1 MNKFVKIAGVIVAGA
16 VCTAALCGCGG
27 EKKADSSAAVQTEDA
42 AKGGT
47 ETKAGGVTLNEGLK
61 KYYVYMKAVGEMYSE
76 TGGIAD
82 PASYDWEKTLADGTK
97 LEDKI
102 KRDAFSEMVLRE
114 KLAELGEKNGVTLSN
129 EEKETA
135 KKNIDQAKSQSGD
148 ESFIQS
154 LNAMG
159 ISSEEDYLALY
170 NIEVLNQKIEKD
182 FSANSEK
189 YTDGVN
195 LEDYLSDSMVTAQHI
210 LIKNDS
216 TKYEDPKSA
225 IDEVLKKAKGGEDFN
240 ALMKEY
246 NEDPGEDEGGYSF
259 GKGEMVK
266 EFEEAAFALKPGEI
280 SDVVET
286 QYGYHVIKRVTGL
299 AEFKN
304 YLLSTVDL
312 SEADKIMS
320 NISVKNLIAE
330 LSEAQAKIQAAA
342 AQNGQSTGG
351 SNNG

>member
-1 MNKFVKIAGVIVAGA
+1 MKKFVKIAGVIVAGA
-16 VCTAALCGCGG
+16 VCAAALCGCGE
-27 EKKADSSAAVQTEDA
+27 EKKTDSSASVQTAGDKTDGA
-42 AKGGT
+42 
-47 ETKAGGVTLNEGLK
+47 ETNVGGVTLNEGLR
-61 KYYVYMKAVGEMYSE
+61 KYYVYMKAMGEMYSE
-76 TGGIAD
+76 NGESAD

-114 KLAELGEKNGVTLSN
+114 KLAEQGEKNGVTLTN

-135 KKNIDQAKSQSGD
+135 KKNIEQAKSQSGE

-154 LNAMG
+154 INAMG
-159 ISSEEDYLALY
+159 VSSEEDYIALY

-182 FSANSEK
+182 FSANPEK
-189 YTDGVN
+189 YIGDVN
-195 LEDYLSDSMVTAQHI
+195 LEDYLSDSLVTAQHI

-216 TKYEDPKSA
+216 TKYENPKET
-225 IDEVLKKAKGGEDFN
+225 IDEVLKKAKAGEDFK

-246 NEDPGEDEGGYSF
+246 NEDTGEDEGGYSF

-266 EFEEAAFALKPGEI
+266 EFEDAAFALKPGEI

-304 YLLSTVDL
+304 YLLSTADL
-312 SEADKIMS
+312 SEADMIMS
-320 NISVKNLIAE
+320 NISVKQLITE
-330 LSEAQAKIQAAA
+330 LSEAQAKLQAAA

>member
-1 MNKFVKIAGVIVAGA
+1 MKKFVKMASVIVAGA

-27 EKKADSSAAVQTEDA
+27 EKKADDAAAVQTEGV
-42 AKGGT
+42 AKSSG
-47 ETKAGGVTLNEGLK
+47 ETRAGGVTINEGLK
-61 KYYVYMKAVGEMYSE
+61 KYYVYMKAMGEMYSE
-76 TGGIAD
+76 TGGDID
-82 PASYDWEKTLADGTK
+82 PSSFDWDKTLEDGTK
-97 LEDKI
+97 LEDRI
-102 KRDAFSEMVLRE
+102 KRDAFSEMVLRG
-114 KLAELGEKNGVTLSN
+114 KLAELGEKNGITLSD

-135 KKNIDQAKSQSGD
+135 KKNIEQAKSQGE
-148 ESFIQS
+148 ESFLQS
-154 LNAMG
+154 LSAMG
-159 ISSEEDYLALY
+159 ISSEEDYIALY
-170 NIEVLNQKIEKD
+170 NTEVLNQKIEND
-182 FSANSEK
+182 FSSNHEK
-189 YTDGVN
+189 YTGDVN

-216 TKYEDPKSA
+216 TKYENPKET
-225 IDEVLKKAKGGEDFN
+225 IDEVLKKAKSGEDFK

-246 NEDPGEDEGGYSF
+246 NEDTGETESGYSF

-266 EFEEAAFALKPGEI
+266 EFEEASFALKPGEI

-304 YLLSTVDL
+304 YLLSTTDL
-312 SEADKIMS
+312 SEANKIMS
-320 NISVKNLIAE
+320 DISVKQLITE
-330 LSEAQAKIQAAA
+330 LTEAQAKLQAAA